1 LAGVKW
7 LGEFGRVPF
16 IGRPQ
21 RGNNRAII
29 GRLRRALLL
38 LLLPLC
44 LAGCGALRV
53 AYSTAPQLAWWW
65 ADGYMDFERD
75 HGREVKGAIDRWFE
89 WHRSTQL
96 APYAA
101 FLAQAQPVLLEPT
114 SAAAICGFNARAREL
129 LLPALER
136 GLAQGADLVP
146 GLTEAQ
152 FKHLEQRYAKN
163 LDDMRGDYLQAD
175 PAERRR
181 ATLKRTRERSE
192 QLYGRLNDT
201 QRQLIEAGVNAS
213 PFDPQGWF
221 EERQRRQRDTLQTLR
236 RLVATKADRDQR
248 QAALRTL
255 LERSERSPEPSY
267 RAYQRQLTDYN
278 CAFVARIHN
287 ASTREQRLKAQATL
301 KGWEEDLRALLAGGA
316 VRAGDPSQ

>member
-1 LAGVKW
+1 LADVKW
-7 LGEFGRVPF
+7 LGEFARVPF
-16 IGRPQ
+16 LGRHQ
-21 RGNNRAII
+21 RGNNRGII
-29 GRLRRALLL
+29 GRLRLVF

-65 ADGYMDFERD
+65 LDGYVDFERE
-75 HGREVKGAIDRWFE
+75 HGRDVKTAIDRWFE

-96 APYAA
+96 VPYAA
-101 FLAQAQPVLLEPT
+101 FLAQAQAQVMEPA
-114 SAAAICGFNARAREL
+114 SAAAVCGFNARAREL
-129 LLPALER
+129 LAPALDR
-136 GLAQGADLVP
+136 GLAQSADLIP

-152 FKHLEQRYAKN
+152 FKHMEQRYAKN
-163 LDDMRGDYLQAD
+163 LEEMRTDYLQAD

-192 QLYGRLNDT
+192 QLYGRLNDA
-201 QRQLIEAGVNAS
+201 QRQLIEAGVGVT
-213 PFDPQGWF
+213 PFDPQAWY

-267 RAYQRQLTDYN
+267 RAYQQQLTDYN

-287 ASTREQRLKAQATL
+287 ASTREQRLKAQANL
-301 KGWEEDLRALLAGGA
+301 KGWEDDLRALVAGGP
-316 VRAGDPSQ
+316 VRAGDPNQ